1 MGEGCT
7 AAGEGCTAA
16 GEGCEV
22 GASSSLT
29 VTIIDSWVEAV
40 AVVTVEVV
48 ATVVGFRGVSRER
61 GGRAASG
68 SVWVLL
74 ETVVGRAA
82 LA

>member
-1 MGEGCT
+1 M
-7 AAGEGCTAA
+7 
-16 GEGCEV
+16 

-61 GGRAASG
+61 GGGQS
-68 SVWVLL
+68 S
-74 ETVVGRAA
+74 
-82 LA
+82 